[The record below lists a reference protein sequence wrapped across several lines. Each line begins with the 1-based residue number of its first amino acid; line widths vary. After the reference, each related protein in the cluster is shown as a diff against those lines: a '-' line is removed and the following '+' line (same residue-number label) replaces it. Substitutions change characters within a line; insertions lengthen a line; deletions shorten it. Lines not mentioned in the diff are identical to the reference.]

1 VRHFQ
6 LQRLRFPALLILALT
21 LIACE
26 ASNTGQRYLDVSLG
40 QPLEV
45 PPDLAN
51 FEEQSNFD
59 LPEDFSGD
67 NVTVRDKV
75 PVLAK
80 VDSLQLQGSFEF
92 YWLSVEEPVE
102 NLYQLV
108 KNFWALEGYGLIV
121 DEPVIGIMQTEWIYQ
136 DEGGQKK
143 DLSWWQ
149 KLMESEDY
157 SASQDQ
163 FKTRIERDPTGG
175 AGNRIYIAHRGTEI
189 VAEITTAGNL
199 KKDEI
204 GAKGWNFRRSEPELE
219 IEMLSRLMIFLGLQR
234 EAVDTQLSQ
243 SGLFKPRAWL
253 ELDSD
258 ENSPYLIMTDSYH
271 IAWNRVYHLL
281 ERMNFEISDAE
292 FKSGLS
298 QDGILVFN
306 TEILKIAEDAGFFS
320 FGDTDERVSRRFK
333 LVLSEETNELT
344 RVVLID
350 PEGDLDSSPEGAEF
364 ISMLFEQIK

>member
-1 VRHFQ
+1 M
-6 LQRLRFPALLILALT
+6 QRLRFPALLILALT

-51 FEEQSNFD
+51 FEEESSFD

-67 NVTVRDKV
+67 DVTVRDKV

-80 VDSLQLQGSFEF
+80 VDSMQLQGSLGF

-102 NLYQLV
+102 NLYQQV
-108 KNFWALEGYGLIV
+108 KNFWALEGYGLVV

-149 KLMESEDY
+149 KLMESGDY

-199 KKDEI
+199 NKDEI
-204 GAKGWNFRRSEPELE
+204 TTKGWNFRRSEPELE

-234 EAVDTQLSQ
+234 QAVDTQLSQ

-253 ELDSD
+253 ELDSA
-258 ENSPYLIMTDSYH
+258 ENSPYLIMMDSYH

-281 ERMNFEISDAE
+281 ERMNFEISIAD
-292 FKSGLS
+292 FDGSLS
-298 QDGILVFN
+298 QGGFFVFN
-306 TEILKIAEDAGFFS
+306 TEILKVAEDTGFFS
-320 FGDTDERVSRRFK
+320 FGDKGERVSRRFK

-350 PEGDLDSSPEGAEF
+350 PKGDLDSSPEGAEF
-364 ISMLFEQIK
+364 LSMLFEQIK

>member
-1 VRHFQ
+1 M
-6 LQRLRFPALLILALT
+6 QRLRFPALLILALM

-26 ASNTGQRYLDVSLG
+26 TSNTGQRYRDVSLG
-40 QPLEV
+40 QALEI

-51 FEEQSNFD
+51 YEGKSNFD
-59 LPEDFSGD
+59 LPGS
-67 NVTVRDKV
+67 NVTAGDKV

-80 VDSLQLQGSFEF
+80 VDSLQLQGSLDF

-102 NLYQLV
+102 NLYQQV

-121 DEPVIGIMQTEWIYQ
+121 DEPVIGFMETEWIYQ

-143 DLSWWQ
+143 DLSWWE
-149 KLMESEDY
+149 KIWDAGEY

-175 AGNRIYIAHRGTEI
+175 AGNRIYIAHRGTEF
-189 VAEITTAGNL
+189 VAEITSAGSQN
-199 KKDEI
+199 ENETTT
-204 GAKGWNFRRSEPELE
+204 KGWDFRRSEPELE

-234 EAVDTQLSQ
+234 EAVDAQLSQ

-253 ELDSD
+253 ELDSK
-258 ENSPYLIMTDSYH
+258 ENSPYLIMKDSYH

-281 ERMNFEISDAE
+281 ERMNFEISVAE
-292 FKSGLS
+292 FKSGRS
-298 QDGILVFN
+298 EDGILAID
-306 TEILKIAEDAGFFS
+306 TEILEIAEDTGFFS
-320 FGDTDERVSRRFK
+320 FGDQDELVSRRFK

-350 PEGDLDSSPEGAEF
+350 PKGELDSSPEGAEF
-364 ISMLFEQIK
+364 LSMLFEQVK